1 MTPGR
6 SAWSAGPGDPK
17 GLRLT
22 SGALPRLEAPAWLRR
37 MLRPIAIPT
46 DWTRVV
52 AAAVGVGSP
61 QVVGLLTGRTDEAVL
76 ASVGALCASFS
87 DVTGS
92 YRFRLRRLA
101 IAVVLGAIGFAAGA
115 AAPDP
120 LWAVVAVL
128 AVSVPS
134 VLASRLGELW
144 SSGGAHMLT
153 FCVVATGQRSQV
165 LALHEQVAWFLA
177 GELLVL
183 ALAAATWPVRGTA
196 PARDAVAEI
205 FTAILRMFGPGDTVT
220 ARQRL
225 TKALDTAHDV
235 LIGGA
240 SMSRSRVRDRLHLIY
255 LRATPVVEAAV
266 SVAHAGITPPLRTR
280 EALAG
285 LARCVRTGEIP
296 PRFQPSPTESSLV
309 RALDEGIAELVD
321 AFRDAKR
328 SPAPGRQR
336 ERLSIGATTWWQV
349 LRMLLCLALAE
360 GFAVLAGF
368 EQGYWIA
375 LTVALVLRPHS
386 GSVFARTVL
395 RALGTILGVLVA
407 WALLA
412 LLPTGWWLVP
422 FIVALA
428 GKLPVALSRHYG
440 LFSAVVTALVLL
452 QMSQQAQFYPAARL
466 VDTFVGCAIVLV
478 VGYLL
483 RGVRGGPSLRDGVAD
498 AVESVADYLSR
509 SLAGAEHGR
518 PALRRRTYRQLA
530 DLRSRLQQLL
540 MSPDRHAEAE
550 AWWPTI
556 AVLERV
562 VDAATEQAVRA
573 DDTDLQQAQ
582 RLVSTMRT
590 VNRRLRA
597 DPEVRPDSLHAEIDA
612 IYHHMAA
619 R

>member
-1 MTPGR
+1 
-6 SAWSAGPGDPK
+6 
-17 GLRLT
+17 
-22 SGALPRLEAPAWLRR
+22 
-37 MLRPIAIPT
+37 MLRPINIPT
-46 DWTRVV
+46 DWTRVAV
-52 AAAVGVGSP
+52 AAAGVGTP
-61 QVVGLLTGRTDEAVL
+61 QVLGLLTSRVDEAVL

-120 LWAVVAVL
+120 LWAMVAVL

-165 LALHEQVAWFLA
+165 LPLQEQVAWFFA

-183 ALAAATWPVRGTA
+183 ALAAATWPLRGTA
-196 PARDAVAEI
+196 PARGAVADV
-205 FTAILRMFGPGDTVT
+205 FTSILRMFEPGDTAV

-240 SMSRSRVRDRLHLIY
+240 SMSRSRVRDRLYLIH

-280 EALAG
+280 EALAE
-285 LARCVRTGEIP
+285 LARCVRTGGTP
-296 PRFQPSPTESSLV
+296 ARFHPGDQESALV

-321 AFRDAKR
+321 SFREAKR
-328 SPAPGRQR
+328 PPVPGRQR
-336 ERLSIGATTWWQV
+336 QRVSIGATTWWQV

-360 GFAVLAGF
+360 GFGLLAGL
-368 EQGYWIA
+368 EQSYWIA
-375 LTVALVLRPHS
+375 LTVALVLRPNS

-407 WALLA
+407 WALLV
-412 LLPTGWWLVP
+412 LLPPGWLLVP

-440 LFSAVVTALVLL
+440 LFSAVVTGLVLL

-466 VDTFVGCAIVLV
+466 VDTFVGCAIVLA
-478 VGYLL
+478 VGFLL
-483 RGVRGGPSLRDGVAD
+483 RGVRSGPSLREGFAD
-498 AVESVADYLSR
+498 AVESVADYVSR

-518 PALRRRTYRQLA
+518 SALRRRTYRQLA

-540 MSPDRHAEAE
+540 MNPARHVEAE

-573 DDTDLQQAQ
+573 GDTDLQQAQ

-590 VNRRLRA
+590 VNRRLRT
-597 DPEVRPDSLHAEIDA
+597 DPDVRPEALRTELDTIHRHL
-612 IYHHMAA
+612 AA
-619 R
+619 A